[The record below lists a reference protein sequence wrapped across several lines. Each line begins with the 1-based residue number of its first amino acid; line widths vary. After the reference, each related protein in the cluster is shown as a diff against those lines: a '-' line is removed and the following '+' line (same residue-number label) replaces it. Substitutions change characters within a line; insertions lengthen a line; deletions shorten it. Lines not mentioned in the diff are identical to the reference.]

1 MPPSTIQSCKCS
13 ECIKKGGLNSAGK
26 PRGVSWEKAKYK
38 PHILRVKCEAELK
51 QDQKLAQAS
60 GKMFVSTIVDEE
72 PSFDA
77 SSGSPPLVKALVAGI
92 QHMHVSD
99 MPSDLPSEDSG
110 TSQVDELQRMHP
122 SPHLPEPLAT
132 GQASCK
138 HKRVHV
144 NATCLEKILHV
155 ALDQL
160 QSCADHLHRL
170 CKGDD
175 LQHVEDTI
183 RQVQQAVDSLE
194 KKPASRSDVVDVLS
208 HEVQQK
214 LDCIH
219 NCLMELRNISNL
231 NEPLY
236 YETSKR
242 LSFPG
247 L

>member
-1 MPPSTIQSCKCS
+1 MPPSTIQICKCS
-13 ECIKKGGLNSAGK
+13 ECIEKGGLNSAGK

-38 PHILRVKCEAELK
+38 PHILRVKREAELK
-51 QDQKLAQAS
+51 QDQQLSQAS

-77 SSGSPPLVKALVAGI
+77 SSGSPPLVEALVAGI
-92 QHMHVSD
+92 QRMRVSD
-99 MPSDLPSEDSG
+99 TPSDLPSEDSG
-110 TSQVDELQRMHP
+110 TSQVDELRRMHP
-122 SPHLPEPLAT
+122 SPRLPEPLAA
-132 GQASCK
+132 GQASRK

-144 NATCLEKILHV
+144 NATRSEKILRV

-160 QSCADHLHRL
+160 QSCADHLCRP

-175 LQHVEDTI
+175 LRHVEDTI
-183 RQVQQAVDSLE
+183 RQVQQAVDSLA

-214 LDCIH
+214 LDRIH
-219 NCLMELRNISNL
+219 NHLMELRNISDL